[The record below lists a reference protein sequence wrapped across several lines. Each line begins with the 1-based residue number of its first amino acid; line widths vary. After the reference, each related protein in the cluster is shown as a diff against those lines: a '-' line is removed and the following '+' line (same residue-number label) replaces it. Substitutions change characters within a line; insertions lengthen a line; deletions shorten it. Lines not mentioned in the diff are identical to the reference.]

1 MKKKKFKTTMNT
13 KKKKVSIGKLSF
25 GSVIRKS
32 NERMA
37 KRKTN
42 ERMIYPN
49 KTETRE

>member
-13 KKKKVSIGKLSF
+13 KKKVSIGKLSF